1 MSNDDLVVNFHAL
14 TQASA
19 DIGSALSK
27 MQGSLDNLESDAA
40 KLVATWKGDAQDAY
54 AIRHRQWR
62 SAANDLAQM
71 LSQIKG
77 ALESSAERY
86 QATENKNTGMF
97 HH

>member
-1 MSNDDLVVNFHAL
+1 MSDDSLVVNFASMQ
-14 TQASA
+14 QAGA
-19 DIGSALSK
+19 DIGTALSK
-27 MQGSLDNLESDAA
+27 LNGSLDTLEADAA
-40 KLVATWKGDAQDAY
+40 KLVATWEGSAQEAY
-54 AIRHRQWR
+54 AARQRQWR